1 MFLSKCEDCDK
12 MVKDMFAVRG
22 TAAPREKH
30 APASA
35 TGARSLGRLRAD
47 GERGAALVEFAMVV
61 PLLMFVVAG
70 FCGMGILLNQYLEL
84 TNATTIGAQY
94 LSVLRGP
101 SATDPCAQTAAVVA
115 QAAPLLNASNMT
127 FYFSITFQNS
137 STNAITVYNYTGTT
151 CTAAVAEL
159 SQGEPVKVTVLYPP
173 IVNVFG
179 YYSGNILPSSWSMGA
194 QTTAMSQ

>member
-1 MFLSKCEDCDK
+1 MVED
-12 MVKDMFAVRG
+12 MLAVNR
-22 TAAPREKH
+22 TAAPQEVR

-35 TGARSLGRLRAD
+35 RSARSLGRLRSD
-47 GERGAALVEFAMVV
+47 GERGAALVEFALVI

-101 SATDPCAQTAAVVA
+101 NATDPCAQTASVIQ
-115 QAAPLLNASNMT
+115 QAAPLLTGSNMT
-127 FYFSITFQNS
+127 FYFSITYLNS
-137 STNAITVYNYTGTT
+137 STNATTVYNYTGTT
-151 CTAAVAEL
+151 CTAGVSEL
-159 SQGEPVKVTVLYPP
+159 SQGEPIKVTVVYPP

-179 YYSGNILPSSWSMGA
+179 YYSGNILPSTWSMGA
-194 QTTAMSQ
+194 QTTEISQ

>member
-1 MFLSKCEDCDK
+1 
-12 MVKDMFAVRG
+12 MVADMFAVKG

-35 TGARSLGRLRAD
+35 RGARPLGRLRSD
-47 GERGAALVEFAMVV
+47 GERGAALVEFALVV
-61 PLLMFVVAG
+61 PIMMFVVAG

-101 SATDPCAQTAAVVA
+101 SATDPCAQTVAVIE
-115 QAAPLLNASNMT
+115 QAAPLLNPSNMT
-127 FYFSITFQNS
+127 FYFSITYQNS
-137 STNAITVYNYTGTT
+137 STNATTVYNYSGTT